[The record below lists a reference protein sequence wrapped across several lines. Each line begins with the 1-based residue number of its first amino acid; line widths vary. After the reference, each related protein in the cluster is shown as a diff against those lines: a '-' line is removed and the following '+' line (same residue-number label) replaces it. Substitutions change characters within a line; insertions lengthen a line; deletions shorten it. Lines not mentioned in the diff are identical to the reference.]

1 MSQIYLA
8 GRGCTVQPPAAAR
21 TSIGVLSP
29 VPIVNSELDETME
42 FAHSPSNLS
51 SGAKPSSALGRRH
64 RGELQISNRP
74 EGGEPGIAAPT
85 RCPTSLGEAA
95 EADHS

>member
-1 MSQIYLA
+1 
-8 GRGCTVQPPAAAR
+8 
-21 TSIGVLSP
+21 VLWRY

-95 EADHS
+95 EADPS